1 MRLTRTLRNSF
12 SSDHELL
19 DVRIR
24 LGLVAGHHARGRKD
38 DVNSLH
44 ELDPLLL
51 GVAAYAKCSSVIQTP
66 QNLPGAEV
74 EGDVEKL
81 GDAHTRTHP
90 RIARR
95 PAYYCGNSPKY

>member
-1 MRLTRTLRNSF
+1 MAS
-12 SSDHELL
+12 
-19 DVRIR
+19 
-24 LGLVAGHHARGRKD
+24 HHTRGRKD

-51 GVAAYAKCSSVIQTP
+51 GVAAYAQCSSVIQTSE
-66 QNLPGAEV
+66 NLPSAEV

-81 GDAHTRTHP
+81 GNAHTRTHP

-95 PAYYCGNSPKY
+95 PAYDCDTAQVLEMGSPYVKKRDYH